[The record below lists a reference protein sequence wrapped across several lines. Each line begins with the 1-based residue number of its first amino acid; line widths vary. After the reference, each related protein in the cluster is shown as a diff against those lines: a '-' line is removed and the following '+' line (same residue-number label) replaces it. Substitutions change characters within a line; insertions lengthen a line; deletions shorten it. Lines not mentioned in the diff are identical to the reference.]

1 MKFYICK
8 HCGNITTYME
18 ESGVPIMC
26 CGKKMEELIPG
37 TSDGAFEK
45 HIPKVTIDNNK
56 VLVEIG
62 EVEHPMVDAHYI
74 KWIIIETTD
83 GIQIKRLQPNNKPIA
98 EFRIKEGSNFI
109 AAYEYC
115 NLHGLWKK

>member
-45 HIPKVTIDNNK
+45 HVPKVTIDNNK

-98 EFRIKEGSNFI
+98 EFKIKEGSNFI